1 MFSGGTSCLKSEEKS
16 LLSFERSFLDLESLM
31 LQQPTLRSTI
41 ADLSPSYFA
50 VVMATGIVSIALYL
64 LGLQF
69 IAMPLLWLNVVF
81 YLALW
86 VLNVIRFILYPR
98 RFLSDLFDHDR
109 GVGFFTMVAGTC
121 VLGSQLLLLKG
132 SSALAAWLLII
143 GASLWT
149 VLIYTIFTAF
159 IIKGIKPSLEAGIN
173 GGWLIAVVATQS
185 VSILST
191 LLHSKAGHHE
201 LMLFFSLVMFLIGGM
216 LYLIIIVLIFYRLM
230 FFAIK
235 PEAFTPPYWINMG
248 AAAISTLAGAMLILG
263 SFAFELLNHL
273 VPVITGM
280 TLFFWAAATWWIP
293 LLLVLGIWR
302 YAIGRVRFSYDPRYW
317 SMVFPLGMY
326 TVATYRLG
334 EAIEL
339 KFLLQVPRFF
349 IYAALLA
356 WSLTFLGFL
365 KSMIKSL
372 LRLQAHKA

>member
-1 MFSGGTSCLKSEEKS
+1 M
-16 LLSFERSFLDLESLM
+16 
-31 LQQPTLRSTI
+31 
-41 ADLSPSYFA
+41 
-50 VVMATGIVSIALYL
+50 
-64 LGLQF
+64 
-69 IAMPLLWLNVVF
+69 
-81 YLALW
+81 
-86 VLNVIRFILYPR
+86 
-98 RFLSDLFDHDR
+98 
-109 GVGFFTMVAGTC
+109 
-121 VLGSQLLLLKG
+121 
-132 SSALAAWLLII
+132 
-143 GASLWT
+143 
-149 VLIYTIFTAF
+149 
-159 IIKGIKPSLEAGIN
+159 KGIKPSLEAGIN

-201 LMLFFSLVMFLIGGM
+201 VMLFFSLVMFLIGGM

-248 AAAISTLAGAMLILG
+248 AAAISTLAGAMLVLG
-263 SFAFELLNHL
+263 SFAFELLGHL

-302 YAIGRVRFSYDPRYW
+302 YAIGRVKFSYDPRYW

-339 KFLLQVPRFF
+339 KFLLQIPRFF

-365 KSMIKSL
+365 KSMIKIL
-372 LRLQAHKA
+372 LRLQSHRA